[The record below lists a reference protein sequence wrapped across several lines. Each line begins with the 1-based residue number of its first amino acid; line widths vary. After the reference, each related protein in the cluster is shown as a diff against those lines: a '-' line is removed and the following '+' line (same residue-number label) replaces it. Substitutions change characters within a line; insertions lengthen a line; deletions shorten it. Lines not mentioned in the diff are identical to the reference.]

1 MRLKGYVVAP
11 CGLLSPTEDST
22 LTDWSWSV
30 MGMWDVEQIND
41 NVEQEMTQSDVGRY
55 RDQV

>member
-1 MRLKGYVVAP
+1 
-11 CGLLSPTEDST
+11 
-22 LTDWSWSV
+22 

-55 RDQV
+55 RDQVWTMSMVLQVETGKPLLGSEKVFP